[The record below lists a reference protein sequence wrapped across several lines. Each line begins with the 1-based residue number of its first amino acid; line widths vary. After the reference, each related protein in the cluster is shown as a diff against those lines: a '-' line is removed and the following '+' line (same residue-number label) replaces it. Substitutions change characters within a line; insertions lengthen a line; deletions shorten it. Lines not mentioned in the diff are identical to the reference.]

1 MSRTRGPTLSS
12 LFNQLLHTREGDLLI
27 NDEIFPKKV
36 GTVTPPCTYKNGWK
50 LIDVKGDGKYMQLN
64 IYTASGGEVTYEH
77 QMMLKRKQHQDFS
90 TWTLVVLT
98 GFNGIDLLKFDT
110 KANSEK
116 YVIEYLEYLLKR
128 AVDFENARIN
138 AILSKYEVE

>member
-1 MSRTRGPTLSS
+1 
-12 LFNQLLHTREGDLLI
+12 LI